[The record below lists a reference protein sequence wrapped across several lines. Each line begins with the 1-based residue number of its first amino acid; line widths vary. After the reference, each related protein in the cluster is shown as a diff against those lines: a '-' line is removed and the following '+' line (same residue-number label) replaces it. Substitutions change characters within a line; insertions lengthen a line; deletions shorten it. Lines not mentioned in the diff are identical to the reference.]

1 MLRELATSSAIS
13 RQQCLMVSSP
23 GKTPLIIDLYIVCG
37 PPLVTY
43 SFYCQEMLVQ
53 KCVVQLHTQEEQ
65 EAKRRTVT
73 QPWKPGGTLGIR
85 DWCSLYV
92 GRKCLKNVSIET
104 FGDIWRHLQTFGDV
118 WRNLETFGD
127 ILETFGEIW
136 RHFRDIW
143 RHLETFGDIWRH
155 FRDIRRHSTFWPIQ
169 PLY

>member
-73 QPWKPGGTLGIR
+73 QP
-85 DWCSLYV
+85 
-92 GRKCLKNVSIET
+92 
-104 FGDIWRHLQTFGDV
+104 
-118 WRNLETFGD
+118 
-127 ILETFGEIW
+127 
-136 RHFRDIW
+136 
-143 RHLETFGDIWRH
+143 
-155 FRDIRRHSTFWPIQ
+155 
-169 PLY
+169 